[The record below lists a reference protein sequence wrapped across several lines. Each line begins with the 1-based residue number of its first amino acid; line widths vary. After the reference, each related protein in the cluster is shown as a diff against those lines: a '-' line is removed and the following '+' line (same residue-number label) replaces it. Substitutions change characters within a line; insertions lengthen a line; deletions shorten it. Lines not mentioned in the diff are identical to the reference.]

1 MGREK
6 RQPELDER
14 SRDVLRE
21 LIREYIRTGEPV
33 GSRRLAKLSREPLSS
48 ATIRNVVSDLEELG
62 FVVQPHT
69 SAGRIPTDKGYRF
82 YVDSLLECKLLSSK
96 ELERIHQSLEKVTDP
111 DKLMDKTSQLLS
123 AVSRNIGFVMAPPLS
138 LAIMKHIEFVRIAE
152 RRILVI
158 LVTSGGL
165 VHHRLVQSDED
176 FSQADLQQAS
186 RYLVD
191 NFESKTLQEIRDEL
205 LKLMTEE
212 KALYDKLLRNVVF
225 LGSVSLMEE
234 DKDNQGN
241 EVYLGGT
248 VRLMEKPELADVNRM
263 IALFRNFEEKS
274 RLVKILSEC
283 LRTSSTGPI
292 VTIGLDKHLPG
303 LGDWSLVASPYSYDD
318 GLIGSLGIIGP
329 SRMEYE
335 KAISLVDYVAKL
347 FGKILSRN

>member
-1 MGREK
+1 MRKEK
-6 RQPELDER
+6 RRPELTER
-14 SRDVLRE
+14 SRNVLRE
-21 LIREYIRTGEPV
+21 LIREHVRTGEPV
-33 GSRRLAKLSREPLSS
+33 GSRRLARLSMERLSS

-69 SAGRIPTDKGYRF
+69 SAGRIPTEKGYRF
-82 YVDSLLECKLLSSK
+82 YVDTLLETKLLSSK
-96 ELERIHQSLEKVTDP
+96 ELEQIHQSLEKVTDP

-123 AVSRNIGFVMAPPLS
+123 AVSNNIGFVMAPPLS
-138 LAIMKHIEFVRIAE
+138 LAIMKHIEIVRISE
-152 RRILVI
+152 HRILVI

-165 VHHRLVQSDED
+165 VHHRLVETDED
-176 FSQADLQQAS
+176 FSQSDLQQAS
-186 RYLVD
+186 RYLVE
-191 NFESKTLQEIRDEL
+191 NFESKTLQEIRDDL

-212 KALYDKLLRNVVF
+212 KALYDRLLRNVVF
-225 LGSVSLMEE
+225 FGSVSLMEE
-234 DKDNQGN
+234 DRETEGS

-248 VRLMEKPELADVNRM
+248 ARMIQKPELSDVNRM

-283 LRTSSTGPI
+283 LRTSSSGPT

-303 LGDWSLVASPYSYDD
+303 LEDWSLVASPYTYNQ